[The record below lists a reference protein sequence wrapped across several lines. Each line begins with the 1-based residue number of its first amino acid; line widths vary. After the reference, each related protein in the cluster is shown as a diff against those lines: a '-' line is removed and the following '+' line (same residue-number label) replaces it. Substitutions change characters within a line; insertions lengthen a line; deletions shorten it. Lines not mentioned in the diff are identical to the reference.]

1 MMMKRWLLAGGVA
14 VAMAAAVAAGSAR
27 AATPTPINKFSDWAA
42 QTYDD
47 NGKTLCY
54 ATSSPKK
61 QAGNFK
67 SRGNPF
73 IAITHAPQ
81 SGVRDQVS
89 YIAGYELK
97 PNSDVTLTVGKQSFS
112 LSVLQK
118 DRAWAKDGDTD
129 RAMIE
134 AMRKGSSLTVKGT
147 SSRGTEITDTY
158 SLVGFS
164 KAYQAI
170 SAACKV
176 Q

>member
-1 MMMKRWLLAGGVA
+1 MKNWLLASGL
-14 VAMAAAVAAGSAR
+14 AAALTISAAGAAR
-27 AATPTPINKFSDWAA
+27 AVNPTPIDKFGDWVA

-47 NGKTLCY
+47 NGKMLCY

-67 SRGNPF
+67 SRGSPY
-73 IAITHAPQ
+73 IAVTHAPQ

-89 YIAGYELK
+89 YIAGYEFK
-97 PNSDVTLTVGKQSFS
+97 ANSEVQLSVGGQSFP

-118 DRAWAKDGDTD
+118 DRAWAKDAETD
-129 RAMIE
+129 KALVA
-134 AMRKGSSLTVKGT
+134 AMRRGNTLVIKGT
-147 SSRGTEITDTY
+147 SNRGTAITDTY
-158 SLVGFS
+158 SLMGFT

-170 SAACKV
+170 GSACKV